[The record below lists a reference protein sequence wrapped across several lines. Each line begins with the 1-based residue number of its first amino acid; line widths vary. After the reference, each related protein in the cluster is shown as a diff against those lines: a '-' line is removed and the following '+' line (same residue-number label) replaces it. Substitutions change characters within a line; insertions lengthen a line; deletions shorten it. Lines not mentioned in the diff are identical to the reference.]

1 MGALSFSMTDNGTAF
16 GLYPD
21 LPWTR
26 MDSSQTAYFP
36 QPASL

>member
-16 GLYPD
+16 GLCPN

-26 MDSSQTAYFP
+26 TASSQMAYFP
-36 QPASL
+36 QLAGL